1 VQLDW
6 IFSEK
11 HNDGIEANSPCTP
24 AADNACD
31 QHLLRVI
38 GYIGPDDIY
47 RPPVMTIRALHNVRC
62 GHVVL
67 QRFQDHTEG
76 VMHELTPKH
85 TEEGI
90 CCILSCA
97 WGKT

>member
-1 VQLDW
+1 
-6 IFSEK
+6 
-11 HNDGIEANSPCTP
+11 
-24 AADNACD
+24 
-31 QHLLRVI
+31 
-38 GYIGPDDIY
+38 
-47 RPPVMTIRALHNVRC
+47 MTIRALHNVRC